1 MRNSLKGLSL
11 VLSLVF
17 GSCTAKEKPIVKEE
31 FKERFIPLPMNE
43 ELEELKIE
51 AEKIGDIEIILL

>member
-11 VLSLVF
+11 VLGLVF

-31 FKERFIPLPMNE
+31 FKEPV
-43 ELEELKIE
+43 KI
-51 AEKIGDIEIILL
+51 KVKNM